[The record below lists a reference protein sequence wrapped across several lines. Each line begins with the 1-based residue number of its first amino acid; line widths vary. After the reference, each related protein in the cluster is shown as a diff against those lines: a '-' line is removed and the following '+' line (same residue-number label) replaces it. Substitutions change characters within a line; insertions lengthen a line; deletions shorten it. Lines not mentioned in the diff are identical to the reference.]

1 MTSVSKRQQKQVNA
15 HLEHLAREVEVV
27 ASRKGLEI
35 MSLRRIDD
43 QTFNQKF
50 KAEKKEGPSTLL

>member
-1 MTSVSKRQQKQVNA
+1 MSFVSSQHQKLANA

-27 ASRKGLEI
+27 ASRKRLEI
-35 MSLRRIDD
+35 VSLRRIDD